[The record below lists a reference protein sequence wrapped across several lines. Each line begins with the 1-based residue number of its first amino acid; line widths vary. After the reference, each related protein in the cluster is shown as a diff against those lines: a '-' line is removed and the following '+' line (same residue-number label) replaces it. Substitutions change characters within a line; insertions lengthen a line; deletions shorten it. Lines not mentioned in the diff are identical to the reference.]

1 LKDIRDEIN
10 SGWDWKNAYNNNSYS
25 QTPVQQTPQ
34 GPQGPQEKG
43 PKGPSAFKTNLKNA
57 NYGAMV
63 QQGIAFAGNLIDAYK
78 QPVAN

>member
-1 LKDIRDEIN
+1 MRDEMN
-10 SGWDWKNAYNNNSYS
+10 SGWDWKNAYNNNSSS
-25 QTPVQQTPQ
+25 QTPAQQT
-34 GPQGPQEKG
+34 PQGPQEKG

-63 QQGIAFAGNLIDAYK
+63 QQGIAFAGNLINAYK